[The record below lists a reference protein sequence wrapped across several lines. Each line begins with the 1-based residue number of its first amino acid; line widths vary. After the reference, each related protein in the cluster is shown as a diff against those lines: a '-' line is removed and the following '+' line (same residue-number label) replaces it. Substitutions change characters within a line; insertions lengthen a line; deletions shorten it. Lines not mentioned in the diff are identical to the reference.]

1 MSSNEVDS
9 SFSLTTT
16 HKTPEDNLTERERDI
31 LKRTDQLA
39 NRANNNKVIDFFNL
53 SLREILV
60 NWSNN
65 MQGIL
70 IDITEEVNIDNIIK
84 NSKNIVDFFKTL
96 LFQLWLIFTKE
107 FRIIYFG
114 MTLMFISILI
124 YFITISS

>member
-1 MSSNEVDS
+1 MSSNEVNS
-9 SFSLTTT
+9 SFKLSTT
-16 HKTPEDNLTERERDI
+16 HNTPEDNLTEREREI

-39 NRANNNKVIDFFNL
+39 NRANDNKVIDFFNL
-53 SLREILV
+53 SLREILI

-84 NSKNIVDFFKTL
+84 NSTNILDFFKIL
-96 LFQLWLIFTKE
+96 LSQLWTIFTKE

-114 MTLMFISILI
+114 ITLMFISIFI

>member
-16 HKTPEDNLTERERDI
+16 HKTPEDNLTERERAI
-31 LKRTDQLA
+31 LKRTDELA
-39 NRANNNKVIDFFNL
+39 NRANDNKVIDFFNL

-70 IDITEEVNIDNIIK
+70 IDITEEVNFDNIIK

-96 LFQLWLIFTKE
+96 LSQLWNIFTKE